1 MAVRLDSLRTQRIAA
16 GHSVSRL
23 ATLSNTSDL
32 IINVLENVGTTGN
45 GKAGTTTHEI
55 ADRLCAAL
63 GISRATAGFVDL
75 G

>member
-1 MAVRLDSLRTQRIAA
+1 MAARLDSLKTQRLAVGLTI
-16 GHSVSRL
+16 SRL
-23 ATLSNTSDL
+23 AALSNTSDQ
-32 IINVLENVGTTGN
+32 IIQTLEQPGKN
-45 GKAGTTTHEI
+45 GQDKGGTTTHEI